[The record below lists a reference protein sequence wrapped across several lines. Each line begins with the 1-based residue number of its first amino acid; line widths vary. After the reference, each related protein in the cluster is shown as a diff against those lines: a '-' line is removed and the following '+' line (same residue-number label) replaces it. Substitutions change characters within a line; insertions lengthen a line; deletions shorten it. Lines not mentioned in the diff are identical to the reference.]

1 MSFGFSGH
9 KGTGYGT
16 DLIDTHARHMPYR
29 AERAAGALSR
39 KVLTLS
45 RDIAFLSN
53 PGIWRIDGSMD
64 DLAGYL

>member
-1 MSFGFSGH
+1 
-9 KGTGYGT
+9 
-16 DLIDTHARHMPYR
+16 MPYR

-64 DLAGYL
+64 DWLAIYRRIGTIRTMIHIQVSE